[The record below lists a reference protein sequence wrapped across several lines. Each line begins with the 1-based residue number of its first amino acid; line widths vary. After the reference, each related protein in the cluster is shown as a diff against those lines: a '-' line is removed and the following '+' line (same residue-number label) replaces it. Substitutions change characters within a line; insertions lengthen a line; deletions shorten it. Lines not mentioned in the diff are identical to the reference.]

1 MIRKF
6 LGLVVIALLLMLLSG
21 CTAAP
26 RVEVV
31 EIIPADKAAD
41 VSVYTGVVITLKLPE
56 DGSGIDI
63 NTLNT
68 TTLTFQQA
76 DTQTAVPASITAY
89 GRDSITLQPLAA
101 LAPNTGYTLTLTENV
116 KDKKGNALKP
126 YTLTFTTGATPDGE
140 PVQGIAFEQMDA
152 GATAENGYTGLT
164 FGPDNRLYA
173 VNHAGQ
179 VFSWQVNEDGKLS
192 DERVFPLFEQRVLIG
207 LKFDPASTPD
217 NLLLWVTS
225 NFAGLTDAPNFSSE
239 ISRIDSTDG
248 GETWT
253 RTDYIV
259 GLPRSIRD
267 HLTNS
272 IDFGSDGLMYVTQG
286 SISAAGAPD
295 VGWGNQVET
304 LLSGSLL
311 QIDTALLQAYVEANG
326 KPLDVATGDAGADG
340 KVLVDRNFGLGDS
353 HLSATNTDLDD
364 PEIYYN
370 PMLPDA
376 PVKIYATGLR
386 NPYDL
391 VWHSNG
397 FLYSPVNGTAGGGRT
412 PETPN
417 PLPAT
422 CENRLDTANG
432 TYTSPAVPATKPP
445 AQNDWLFLV
454 EQGGYYGQPNP
465 LRCEWVL
472 NGGNPTD
479 RPDPGQTGDHYPVGT
494 QPDRNWRG
502 ATAYDFGL
510 NKSPNG
516 IIEYQSDVFDNKLA
530 GGLMVVRYSLMD
542 DILVLKPGEDGTIAE
557 VIEGIPGF
565 VGLRDPLDLIE
576 DTRNG
581 NLYVAE
587 YAAGTIMLLRPQDDP
602 KVADTSTGY
611 NPAQSGQRP
620 AGNTGTMKLP
630 GGFTTR
636 LDGVGGDMP
645 VRLEQGP
652 AAPDIA
658 VTPALVTMQDDNG
671 GGVGPNRAV
680 QITNNGTAPLTIN
693 CVIAAPFSLA
703 AACPASVTAGATV
716 TVNVRYQ
723 SPFVSPAGGVSSG
736 TLTINSND
744 PDTPQTILQLR
755 GLGKPGGGGAAEPSL
770 QRIFDA
776 FGLPINT
783 GDDDPATN
791 QIHSSLPLATSGQL
805 GPDEIRI
812 QSFEKAGPG
821 PVTFQ
826 PLTAWA
832 LNPANAAVP
841 VVTIGWHPTGNATL
855 NPVMTIAN
863 GSAATVNPAT
873 GGSLT
878 FDPGAAKFGIYAKWD
893 HPTWAGRVT
902 STEDALNV
910 FAGAYPHHA
919 RIYPYTNPA
928 GVTEPNAFIVAYDEA
943 TTGQDFND
951 VVFIVRN
958 VRLATPA
965 GEGRIR
971 FENRDWSSLNLLG
984 IPQLNYLNTWLSFSK
999 VHAVNHRSHE
1009 NVTLRIHND
1018 GGTPLVLTRMTVS
1031 DTVRFDLVNNED
1043 APGWTTTIAPGG
1055 FYDLQVRYVESINL
1069 LPPSAGPER
1078 GISASSATLTIPSS
1092 DPTNPVQTVQLRS
1105 LGQRNSGGNTEPT
1118 YLQIIQHAFGI
1129 TSNIP
1134 ANMNSAYTQQGEEV
1148 LSYYW
1153 RATGNQVYGR
1163 FLAAYQGCP
1172 GGSTRLDFLAVG
1184 GGTNR
1189 ASPNYDNQSCQSILP
1204 FATTPG
1210 NNGTAPTEIFF
1221 TPNSPAYNLA
1231 VAGYRTNRCEGI
1243 AGCTEHGYRLWPYR
1257 TPSGQIVPNTYVAI
1271 QDFVAPGCGAGIG
1284 GGGNCDYQDHVML
1297 ITGIEPV
1304 NVPPPD
1310 FTVNKTVS
1318 SATTPLGSNYNYTV
1332 TVTNNLIF
1340 QAPNMVMTDVLP
1352 AGLNFVS
1359 ATPSQ
1364 GTCTFGGGTVTCN
1377 LGNLLGQQTAT
1388 ITITV
1393 APTTAGEKVNTVNVT
1408 SSAVTRSAT
1417 VINGVIDPANQP
1429 GTITVIKEATPETN
1443 TVFNFTTTGGLN
1455 NFTLADN
1462 GTGTGP
1468 QIQTH
1473 VNFGNSTTAP
1483 ATFNLGDNGA
1493 AYTPARGYGWVTEGT
1508 RNDANPVG
1516 SVNTQNARVRTT
1528 SVLGP
1533 EYNSLNHVQGTTS
1546 SDPGGIPVPRAWIMN
1561 VPNGPYQ
1568 ITVAVGDPDNIN
1580 STHRININGTVVI
1593 NNFIP
1598 PGGFP
1603 NGAAERHR
1611 TTTVNLN
1618 VTNGRIVVDSIGGT
1632 NTKINFIRI
1641 VGGPTIP
1648 GNTRIFNYVLP
1659 GTYDIT
1665 ETAIPIGWNLSNI
1678 VCNTGVTN
1686 ITNGVRLTLASNQ
1699 NIICT
1704 FNNQQI
1710 TGPAIDIQKTPD
1722 TQDAALGGT
1731 VTFTITVTNLG
1742 NVTLNNVTVTDP
1754 LAPNCDRNLGTM
1766 LTTAVQTYTC
1776 TSAPITANMTNTA
1789 TVTGTPAAGAAPT
1802 DFDTANVVL
1811 VNAALTINKT
1821 PDTQTLNPGATA
1833 NFTVTVTN
1841 SGIVPLANVTVAD
1854 PLAPACNRNIGA
1866 MLPGATTT
1874 YNCALA
1880 NIPGTFTNVAT
1891 VTGALNGGS
1900 LVTASDTALVVSNI
1914 VYGPAT
1920 YRVNVGGPQLTA
1932 ADGGVV
1938 WSADT
1943 ANVGAPGAYPFLV
1956 NNMTISGSGFTGT
1969 NATNAPTALFGT
1981 ARFDGTNN
1989 AIRMQY
1995 NFTGLTAG
2003 QQYEVRLFFAENNFT
2018 AANARQFHVD
2028 IAGTRVLT
2036 NFDTFAAALAQTG
2049 NGRNAIRRDFPVTV
2063 GAGGNILVDFF
2074 HGAVNNPT
2082 VRGIEIVPI
2091 TTLLTSNL
2099 GVNPTIVDFGTVIVN
2114 TTGTAQNITLTNLG
2128 VVGAPNI
2135 SITDIAA
2142 AGATGQ
2148 FTVNPLGAPG
2158 IVIAP
2163 QTNNTTLVTNFAPT
2177 TEGVHQVTLTL
2188 THDGANGPTSTVTLR
2203 GTAVIPDLVF
2213 APNPL
2218 VFNIDENSADPTAT
2232 LPVNLT
2238 QTFNLPTNATID
2250 ATACPFV
2257 TGVTPPNG
2265 AVPASGGGNLP
2276 VQVTV
2281 NRTGLTPGPHTCILR
2296 ATAPGYDPAQVTVTL
2311 NVTAADYDIQII
2323 NNAAQVTVNPAGP
2336 LLTVPSGANQAFTF
2350 TPQPGFIVTDVR
2362 LNGTSLGAI
2371 TNYTLNNI
2379 TSDYVLEVLSGPI
2392 PVYNLTVNVFG
2403 NGIVRPPTGADITTT
2418 AVLPFTQGQ
2427 TPTFNFTPAAG
2438 WRIDRV
2444 VTTDSA
2450 GTAVNRG
2457 AIALYNVP
2465 AITANGWVLD
2475 VHFVQQTPATL
2486 MIVKEATPE
2495 GATPFAFNVTGP
2507 NGFAQNFN
2515 IIDDGILPPAFAV
2528 NVNFSGQLDAVPA
2541 GYLLDYGLSY
2551 RAQNGQ
2557 TYGWVTQASIAAGGP
2572 GVPTNMNS
2580 LGRDRGF
2587 SPGIPQELDTYM
2599 HMQYAAFNPAFPNA
2613 AWEIVVPNG
2622 LYEITVSV
2630 GDVLAPNNNSTHV
2643 INVEGQNFLTFAQ
2656 AGANGTLARTRQATQ
2671 TLAVTD
2677 GRVTVDAIGGT
2688 NTKIN
2693 YIQIRQ
2699 IVTTNNRQILS
2710 LVPGTYNIAETLQ
2723 LGWNLTAINCT
2734 TGLTDVVTG
2743 TASLNLAEGAT
2754 ATCTFNNAAVPV
2766 DAVNDTYLIAE
2777 GALAN
2782 IPAAQGVLLNDFP
2795 TTGLTSTVATPPV
2808 GVTGFALNPDGS
2820 FTFQHPAGSTT
2831 PITFTYT
2838 ATDTVNN
2845 DVATVVVNILAAVND
2860 TYTVI
2865 TGQTL
2870 LTAAPGFLGNDVIP
2884 PGVTVAL
2891 VDNVDNGILTFNA
2904 DGSFTYAPNAG
2915 FLGVDTFQYSVTIN
2929 GVTDTATVTINVNPP
2944 VVVANDDAYTTT
2956 EDTALNVPVP
2966 GILVNDTVPATP
2978 INITIMD
2985 NVDNGTLVMNP
2996 NGSFTY
3002 TPNANFAGT
3011 DTFVYQIDDGGTNFD
3026 SATVTIT
3033 VTPVND
3039 VPVAVA
3045 DAYTMTQATIL
3056 SIAAPGILGNDTDP
3070 DNPVLLV
3077 VAATG
3082 HSGNP
3087 AWLTVNAD
3095 GSFFFA
3101 PDAAFAG
3108 VYTFNYTV
3116 TDGIATSAPATVTIT
3131 VNPLSSVA
3139 ATNDAY
3145 SVNQGQTLLTA
3156 APGILANDI
3165 YPVGGVTLTVT
3176 DNVDNGTL
3184 TTNNDGSFTY
3194 TPNVGFT
3201 GTDTFTYQIVNGA
3214 DVATAIVTITVNPL
3228 PAPVAVNDVAVVAAG
3243 TTVNVNVAAN
3253 DTFAPGALTVTIVT
3267 APAEGTAVVNG
3278 QNIDYTAPAVP
3289 TLGSV
3294 TLTYNIRDVTT
3305 NTSNVATVTIVQN
3318 VNAPSLFVSVT
3329 PNTQTVAAG
3338 MPVTFN
3344 INIRNNGNTNLT
3356 GISFVIT
3363 NSAGLPE
3370 TCIIPAFDL
3379 AIGADQNFTC
3389 TDAAAP
3395 ATDYTRT
3402 FTASDGAGVVVAGTT
3417 VQVLI
3422 GGNAPPIAADDVLQ
3436 TNKNQAIDIPVALND
3451 VDPENALNLGSVVHI
3466 NDPFNGFI
3474 VSINPITG
3482 TIRVQPGTDYVGS
3495 LTFNYTI
3502 CDMAGLC
3509 DVAAITLNVVDA
3521 PGSAPA
3527 GVQLGPDGQPLPPGV
3542 PGTGAQV
3549 AGAVAGNPQIT
3560 IFDPGLSKIGLLL
3573 PGQLGVN
3580 GEAIEWV
3587 IVVRNTGTVTGT
3599 NVVVTDVLRSEL
3611 RVDRA
3616 ITSKGSASVSG
3627 QTVTFSL
3634 GDLAPGEAVQMSV
3647 FTTVLRGGV
3656 EVDNTATVTAD
3667 NIPGGQTRAVT
3678 ARVVTT
3684 LPRTGESPWS
3694 PIRIILIVAL
3704 VTVVMT
3710 ISIVAARSIRR
3721 RQYR

>member
-1 MIRKF
+1 MKRQLF
-6 LGLVVIALLLMLLSG
+6 SLGVVALLLALLTA
-21 CTAAP
+21 CTETP
-26 RVEVV
+26 RVEVIDIV
-31 EIIPADKAAD
+31 PANNAVD
-41 VSVYTGVVITLKLPE
+41 VSIYTGVAITLKLPE
-56 DGSGIDI
+56 DGAGIDI
-63 NTLNT
+63 NTLNS
-68 TTLTFQQA
+68 TTLTLQQSEV
-76 DTQTAVPASITAY
+76 QTAVAASITAY
-89 GRDSITLQPLAA
+89 GRDSISVQPLAA
-101 LAPNTGYTLTLTENV
+101 LVPNTQYTLTLTENV

-126 YTLTFTTGATPDGE
+126 FTLTFTTGATPDGE
-140 PVQGIAFEQMDA
+140 PVQGIEFEQMDA

-179 VFSWQVNEDGKLS
+179 VFSWQVNDDGKLS

-217 NLLLWVTS
+217 NMLLWVTS
-225 NFAGLTDAPNFSSE
+225 NFAGLVDAPNFSSE

-272 IDFGSDGLMYVTQG
+272 IEFGTDGMMYVTQG
-286 SISAAGAPD
+286 SISGAGSPD
-295 VGWGNQVET
+295 PGWGNQVET
-304 LLSGSLL
+304 MLSGSIL
-311 QIDTALLQAYVEANG
+311 QIDPALLLAYVEANG
-326 KPLDVATGDAGADG
+326 KPLDVTTGDVGEDG
-340 KVLVDRNFGLGDS
+340 KVLVNRNFGLGDAK
-353 HLSATNTDLDD
+353 LSQTNTDLDD

-370 PMLPDA
+370 PLLPDA
-376 PVKIYATGLR
+376 PVKLYATGLR
-386 NPYDL
+386 NAYDL

-397 FLYSPVNGTAGGGRT
+397 ILYSPVNGTAGGGRT

-417 PLPAT
+417 PLPVACEQRIDAAT
-422 CENRLDTANG
+422 NGVYTAPTTPN
-432 TYTSPAVPATKPP
+432 VKPP
-445 AQNDWLFLV
+445 AQNDWLFLI
-454 EQGGYYGQPNP
+454 EAGGYYGQPNP
-465 LRCEWVL
+465 ARCEWVL

-479 RPDPGQTGDHYPVGT
+479 RPDPGQTGDHYPVGL

-502 ATAYDFGL
+502 ANAYDFGL
-510 NKSPNG
+510 NKSANG
-516 IIEYQSDVFDNKLA
+516 IIEYQTDVFDSKLL
-530 GGLMVVRYSLMD
+530 GGLLVVRYSLMD
-542 DILVLKPGEDGTIAE
+542 DIIVLKPGEDGTIAE

-587 YAAGTIMLLRPQDDP
+587 YAPGTIMLLRPLDAS
-602 KVADTSTGY
+602 KVAETSTGS
-611 NPAQSGQRP
+611 NPVGSRQRP
-620 AGNTGTMKLP
+620 AGNTGMMKLP

-636 LDGVGGDMP
+636 LDGIGGDMP
-645 VRLEQGP
+645 VLLDQGP
-652 AAPDIA
+652 ATPDIA
-658 VTPALVTMQDDNG
+658 VTPMVVPMLDDNG

-680 QITNNGTAPLTIN
+680 QITNNGTGPLTIN

-703 AACPASVTAGATV
+703 AACPASVAAGTTATI
-716 TVNVRYQ
+716 NVRYT
-723 SPFVSPAGGVSSG
+723 STFTNPTIGVSSG

-755 GLGKPGGGGAAEPSL
+755 GIGKPPGGGAAEPSL
-770 QRIFDA
+770 QFIFDA
-776 FGLPINT
+776 YGLPITT
-783 GDDDPATN
+783 GDDDPVTN
-791 QIHSSLPLATSGQL
+791 PIHSSVALATSGQL

-821 PVTFQ
+821 PVTLQ
-826 PLTAWA
+826 PLAAFA
-832 LNPANAAVP
+832 LNHTP
-841 VVTIGWHPTGNATL
+841 VTTIGWHPTGNTTL
-855 NPVMTIAN
+855 NPVMTIAA
-863 GSAATVNPAT
+863 GSSSTLNPGT
-873 GGSLT
+873 GGATS
-878 FDPGAAKFGIYAKWD
+878 FDPGTAKFGIYAKWD

-919 RIYPYTNPA
+919 RIYPYTDAN
-928 GVTEPNAFIVAYDEA
+928 GVLEPNAYIIAYDEA
-943 TTGQDFND
+943 TTGQDYND
-951 VVFIVRN
+951 VVFIARN

-965 GEGRIR
+965 GQGRIR
-971 FENRDWSSLNLLG
+971 FENRDWSTLNLMG

-999 VHAVNHRSHE
+999 VHNGAINSHTDI
-1009 NVTLRIHND
+1009 TLRIHND

-1031 DTVRFDLVNNED
+1031 DTLRFDLVNNED
-1043 APGWTTTIAPGG
+1043 AAGWTTTITPGG
-1055 FYDLQVRYVESINL
+1055 FYDLRVRYVESITL
-1069 LPPSAGPER
+1069 LPPTAGPDR
-1078 GISASSATLTIPSS
+1078 GISASSGTLTIPSS

-1134 ANMNSAYTQQGEEV
+1134 ANMNSAYTPQGEEV

-1153 RATGNQVYGR
+1153 RPTGPIYGR

-1172 GGSTRLDFLAVG
+1172 SNTSLRFNRVG
-1184 GGTNR
+1184 GGPGGATPAYN
-1189 ASPNYDNQSCQSILP
+1189 PNYCQTLLP
-1204 FATTPG
+1204 FTG
-1210 NNGTAPTEIFF
+1210 SGTAPTEVLFV
-1221 TPNSPAYNLA
+1221 PATGTYSITA
-1231 VAGYRTNRCEGI
+1231 AGYNTNRCEGVTN
-1243 AGCTEHGYRLWPYR
+1243 CTQHGFRLWPFR
-1257 TPSGQIVPNTYVAI
+1257 TPSGQVVPNTYVAI

-1284 GGGNCDYQDHVML
+1284 GGGNCDYQDHVFL
-1297 ITGIEPV
+1297 ITGIEPAV
-1304 NVPPPD
+1304 VPPPD
-1310 FTVNKTVS
+1310 FTLSKTVS
-1318 SATTPLGSNYNYTV
+1318 NPSVPLGSNYSYTV
-1332 TVTNNLIF
+1332 SVTNNLIF
-1340 QAPNMVMTDVLP
+1340 QAPNMVVTDVLP

-1364 GTCTFGGGTVTCN
+1364 GTCTFAAGTITCN
-1377 LGNLLGQQTAT
+1377 LGNVLGQQTAT

-1393 APTTAGEKVNTVNVT
+1393 APTTAGEKVNTVNAVSSGVTRTATVT
-1408 SSAVTRSAT
+1408 S
-1417 VINGVIDPANQP
+1417 GVIDPANQP
-1429 GTITVIKEATPETN
+1429 GTITIVKEATPESN
-1443 TVFNFTTTGGLN
+1443 TVFNFAVTGGLN

-1473 VNFGNSTTAP
+1473 VNFGTSSTAP
-1483 ATFNLGDNGA
+1483 ATFNVADTGA
-1493 AYTPARGYGWVTEGT
+1493 AYTPARGFGWVTEAT
-1508 RNDANPVG
+1508 RNDANPAP
-1516 SVNTQNARVRTT
+1516 SVNNNARNRTT

-1533 EYNSLNHVQGTTS
+1533 EYNSFNHVQGTAA
-1546 SDPGGIPVPRAWIMN
+1546 DPGARAWIMN
-1561 VPNGPYQ
+1561 VPNGSYQ
-1568 ITVAVGDPDNIN
+1568 ITVAVGDADNIN
-1580 STHRININGTVVI
+1580 STHRINVNGVNFI

-1598 PGGFP
+1598 PPGFP

-1611 TTTVNLN
+1611 TTTITLN
-1618 VTNGRIVVDSIGGT
+1618 VTTGRIVVDAIGGT
-1632 NTKINFIRI
+1632 NTKLNFIRI

-1678 VCNTGVTN
+1678 VCDTGVTN
-1686 ITNGVRLTLASNQ
+1686 ITNGVRLTLASAQ
-1699 NIICT
+1699 NIVCT

-1710 TGPAIDIQKTPD
+1710 TGPVIDIQKTPD

-1731 VTFTITVTNLG
+1731 VTFTMTVTNIG
-1742 NVTLNNVTVTDP
+1742 NVPLNNVTVTDP
-1754 LAPNCDRNLGTM
+1754 LAPGCDRNLGTM
-1766 LTTAVQTYTC
+1766 ASTAVQTYTC
-1776 TSAPITANMTNTA
+1776 TSEPITGNLTNTA
-1789 TVTGTPAAGAAPT
+1789 NVTGTPATGIAPT

-1841 SGIVPLANVTVAD
+1841 SGVIPLANVTVAD

-1866 MLPGATTT
+1866 MAPGATTT

-1880 NIPGTFTNVAT
+1880 NIPGTFTNIAT
-1891 VTGALNGGS
+1891 VTGTLNGGS

-1914 VYGPAT
+1914 TYGPAT
-1920 YRVNVGGPQLTA
+1920 YRVNVGGPQLAA

-1938 WSADT
+1938 WSRDQL
-1943 ANVGAPGAYPFLV
+1943 APGVAGAYPFLV
-1956 NNMTISGSGFTGT
+1956 NNMTISTSGFTGT

-1989 AIRMQY
+1989 ATRMQY
-1995 NFTGLTAG
+1995 NFTGLTPG

-2018 AANARQFHVD
+2018 AAGARQFHVD

-2063 GAGGNILVDFF
+2063 GAGGNILVDFA
-2074 HGAVNNPT
+2074 HGAFNNPT

-2091 TTLLTSNL
+2091 NPLLIANL
-2099 GVNPTIVDFGTVIVN
+2099 GVNPTIVDFGTIIVG
-2114 TTGTAQNITLTNLG
+2114 TTATAQNITLTNLG

-2135 SITDIAA
+2135 TTSNVAA

-2148 FTVNPLGAPG
+2148 FTVNPLGATG

-2163 QTNNTTLVTNFAPT
+2163 QTNDTSLTTNFAPT

-2188 THDGANGPTSTVTLR
+2188 THDGANGPTSTITLR

-2213 APNPL
+2213 TPNTL
-2218 VFNIDENSADPTAT
+2218 TFNIDENSPDPTAT

-2238 QTFNLPTNATID
+2238 QTFNLPTTATLD
-2250 ATACPFV
+2250 TSACPFV
-2257 TGVTPPNG
+2257 TAVTPPSG

-2296 ATAPGYDPAQVTVTL
+2296 ATAPGYDPAQVTVTV
-2311 NVTAADYDIQII
+2311 NVTAANYDIQII

-2336 LLTVPSGANQAFTF
+2336 LVTVAPGANQTFTF

-2362 LNGTSLGAI
+2362 LNGNSLGAI

-2379 TSDYVLEVLSGPI
+2379 NSDYVIEVLSGPI

-2403 NGIVRPPTGADITTT
+2403 NGIVRPPASAGGDITAN
-2418 AVLPFTQGQ
+2418 AVLTFTQGQ
-2427 TPTFNFTPAAG
+2427 TPTFNFLPAVG

-2444 VTTDSA
+2444 VTTDSS
-2450 GTAVNRG
+2450 GNAVNRG
-2457 AIALYNVP
+2457 AIPLYTFP
-2465 AITANGWVLD
+2465 AFSTNGVLD

-2486 MIVKEATPE
+2486 VLIKEATPE
-2495 GATPFAFNVTGP
+2495 GATIFPFGVTGP

-2515 IIDDGILPPAFAV
+2515 IVDDGILPPSFVA
-2528 NVNFSGQLDAVPA
+2528 NINFSAQADPVPA
-2541 GYLLDYGLSY
+2541 GYTLDYGLSY
-2551 RAQNGQ
+2551 RVQGGLE
-2557 TYGWVTQASIAAGGP
+2557 YGWVTQASIAAGGP
-2572 GVPTNMNS
+2572 GVPTNMVS

-2599 HMQYAAFNPAFPNA
+2599 HMQYFPFNNTFPNA

-2622 LYEITVSV
+2622 LYEVTVSV

-2643 INVEGQNFLTFAQ
+2643 INVEGQNFITFAQ
-2656 AGANGTLARTRQATQ
+2656 AGVSGTLARTRQATQ
-2671 TLAVTD
+2671 TLPVTD
-2677 GRVTVDAIGGT
+2677 GRLTVDAIGGT

-2693 YIQIRQ
+2693 YVRIRQ

-2710 LVPGTYNIAETLQ
+2710 VIPGTYNIAETLQ
-2723 LGWNLTAINCT
+2723 LGWNLTSINCT
-2734 TGLTDVVTG
+2734 TGLTDAATG
-2743 TASLNLAEGAT
+2743 TASVTLAEGAT

-2777 GALAN
+2777 GSLAN
-2782 IPAAQGVLLNDFP
+2782 IPVAQGVLLNDFP
-2795 TTGLTSTVATPPV
+2795 ATGMTATVATPPI
-2808 GVTGFALNPDGS
+2808 GVTGFALNANGS
-2820 FTFQHPAGSTT
+2820 FTFQHTAGSTT
-2831 PITFTYT
+2831 PVTFTYT
-2838 ATDTVNN
+2838 ATDSVNN
-2845 DVATVVVNILAAVND
+2845 DVATVTVNILAAVND
-2860 TYTVI
+2860 TYAVI
-2865 TGQTL
+2865 SGQTL
-2870 LTAAPGFLGNDVIP
+2870 LTAAPGYLANDVFP
-2884 PGVTVAL
+2884 VGATVAL
-2891 VDNVDNGILTFNA
+2891 VDNVDNGTLVFNA
-2904 DGSFTYAPNAG
+2904 DGSFSYTPNAG
-2915 FLGVDTFQYSVTIN
+2915 FLGADTFQYNVTSG
-2929 GVTDTATVTINVNPP
+2929 GVTDVATVTINVNPP
-2944 VVVANDDAYTTT
+2944 VVVANDDIYTTN
-2956 EDTALNVPVP
+2956 EDTVLNVPAP
-2966 GILVNDTVPATP
+2966 GILGNDTVPVGGVT
-2978 INITIMD
+2978 ITIMD
-2985 NVDNGTLVMNP
+2985 NVDNGILVMNP

-3002 TPNANFAGT
+3002 TPNANFNGT
-3011 DTFVYQIDDGGTNFD
+3011 DTFVYQLDDGATNLD
-3026 SATVTIT
+3026 TAIVTIT

-3039 VPVAVA
+3039 APVAVA
-3045 DAYTMTQATIL
+3045 DAFVITQATIL
-3056 SIAAPGILGNDTDP
+3056 SVAAPGILANDTDV
-3070 DNPVLLV
+3070 DNAIITV
-3077 VAATG
+3077 VAPTG

-3087 AWLTVNAD
+3087 AWLGVNPD
-3095 GSFFFA
+3095 GSLFFA
-3101 PDAAFAG
+3101 PDATFAG

-3116 TDGIATSAPATVTIT
+3116 TDGTATSAPATVTIT

-3145 SVNQGQTLLTA
+3145 NVNQGQTLLTA

-3165 YPVGGVTLTVT
+3165 YPVAGVTVNVT
-3176 DNVDNGTL
+3176 DNVDNGIL
-3184 TTNNDGSFTY
+3184 TTANDGSFTY
-3194 TPNVGFT
+3194 TPNAGFS

-3214 DVATAIVTITVNPL
+3214 DVAIAIVTITVNPL

-3243 TTVNVNVAAN
+3243 ATVGVNVTAN
-3253 DTFAPGALTVTIVT
+3253 DTFAPGAVAVTIVT

-3294 TLTYNIRDVTT
+3294 TLTYTIRDITT
-3305 NTSNVATVTIVQN
+3305 NVSNVATVTIVQN
-3318 VNAPSLFVSVT
+3318 INAPSLFVSVT
-3329 PNTQTVAAG
+3329 PNTQTVG
-3338 MPVTFN
+3338 TGQPVTFN
-3344 INIRNNGNTNLT
+3344 LSIRNNGNTNLT
-3356 GISFVIT
+3356 GISFAIT

-3379 AIGADQNFTC
+3379 AIGAQQTFTC
-3389 TDAAAP
+3389 TDAVAP

-3402 FTASDGAGVVVAGTT
+3402 FTASDGAGAVVAAAT

-3422 GGNAPPIAADDVLQ
+3422 GGNLPPIAADDVAQ
-3436 TNKNQAIDIPVALND
+3436 TNKNQAIEVPVVLND
-3451 VDPENALNLGSVVHI
+3451 FDPENALNPGSVIHI
-3466 NDPFNGFI
+3466 TEPINGFI
-3474 VSINPITG
+3474 ASINPVTG
-3482 TIRVQPGTDYVGS
+3482 TMRVQPGTDFVGTLS
-3495 LTFNYTI
+3495 FIYTI
-3502 CDMAGLC
+3502 CDLSGLC
-3509 DVAAITLNVVDA
+3509 DTATVTVTVVDA
-3521 PGSAPA
+3521 PPGNVANPA
-3527 GVQLGPDGQPLPPGV
+3527 QIGPDGQPLPPG
-3542 PGTGAQV
+3542 AQV
-3549 AGAVAGNPQIT
+3549 AGSVTVNPQISV
-3560 IFDPGLSKIGLLL
+3560 FDPGLSKIGLLL

-3580 GEAIEWV
+3580 GEQIEWV
-3587 IVVRNTGTVTGT
+3587 IVARNIGTIVGT
-3599 NVVVTDVLRSEL
+3599 NVIVTDNLRSEL

-3616 ITSKGSASVSG
+3616 ITSKGTASVSG

-3634 GDLAPGEAVQMSV
+3634 GDLAPGEAVQMSI

-3656 EVDNTATVTAD
+3656 EVNNTATIVAD
-3667 NIPGGQTRAVT
+3667 NIPGGQARSVT

-3694 PIRIILIVAL
+3694 GVRLLLLAAFGA
-3704 VTVVMT
+3704 VVMT
-3710 ISIVAARSIRR
+3710 ISVVAFRVIRR
-3721 RQYR
+3721 RHYR